1 MGYVSNYYRT
11 NEQTRMKI
19 LKRFSMF
26 DGVGLDLS
34 GASSYD
40 EALAGQDLTIQ
51 QKRSS
56 YSSKTVRKL
65 KITSA
70 PPRQTIRQ
78 SFSESSEISITQL
91 VTVMLLQ

>member
-70 PPRQTIRQ
+70 PPRQTI
-78 SFSESSEISITQL
+78 SESSEISIKQL